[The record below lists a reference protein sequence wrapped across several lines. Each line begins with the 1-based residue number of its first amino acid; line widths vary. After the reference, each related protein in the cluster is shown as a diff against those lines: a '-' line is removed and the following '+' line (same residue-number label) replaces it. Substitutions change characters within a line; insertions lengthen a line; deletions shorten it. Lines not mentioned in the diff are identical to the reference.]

1 MLTILK
7 IAGLILEQFGSLLA
21 DELFWVILLILIFI
35 YRKSADMENR
45 MLGRSYSMP
54 GKVSSSVFVGLAG
67 GMAGSLLV
75 ILVGISMEDHTKTG
89 GGSMME
95 ALTYIWIIAILLAM
109 VNPRYLC
116 FSYAGGIVAL
126 MSLLFGFPSV
136 NVPGLMALI
145 GVLHLVESLLIWLD
159 GSSYSVPLFLKRKA
173 GETVGG
179 YAMNRVWP
187 IPLVVFAV
195 AAGAPGSS
203 GTSIAGLIDMPGW
216 WPFLK
221 HAAADG
227 GSGLIYLPLMVPVVL
242 GYGDMA
248 VTRTPVQKCRIS
260 AARLG
265 CYSIVLIILSVLASK
280 LRLFAF
286 AAAVFA
292 PAAHELLI
300 HYGSKEE
307 NEGDACFAAGQ
318 DGIKV
323 LYVKK
328 DSVADKMGI
337 KPGDTILAANG
348 IPTGNEEQLSE
359 FLCRYPAFVWLDIR
373 KPDGRL
379 VTAEHADY
387 RNGIN
392 SLGALVVPRNAQLY
406 YEINNGNSPLK
417 RLIDWLRGKHD
428 KNLGV

>member
-7 IAGLILEQFGSLLA
+7 IAGLILEQFGSLFA
-21 DELFWVILLILIFI
+21 DEFFWVILLILIFI

-45 MLGRSYSMP
+45 MLGGSYSMP
-54 GKVSSSVFVGLAG
+54 GKVSSSVFAGLAG

-75 ILVGISMEDHTKTG
+75 ILVGISMEDYTMAG
-89 GGSMME
+89 GGSMIE

-126 MSLLFGFPSV
+126 MNLVLGFPSV

-159 GSSYSVPLFLKRKA
+159 GSSYSVPLFLKRKDGA
-173 GETVGG
+173 AVGG

-195 AAGAPGSS
+195 MAGAPGSS
-203 GTSIAGLIDMPGW
+203 GTSLAGLIDMPGW

-221 HAAADG
+221 HAATDG
-227 GSGLIYLPLMVPVVL
+227 GSGLVYIPLVAPVVL

-248 VTRTPVQKCRIS
+248 ITRAPGQKCRVS

-265 CYSIVLIILSVLASK
+265 CYSIALIVLSVLASK
-280 LRLFAF
+280 LRLFAY

-292 PAAHELLI
+292 PAVHELLI
-300 HYGSKEE
+300 YYGAKEE
-307 NEGDACFAAGQ
+307 SEGEACFAAAH

-328 DSVADKMGI
+328 GSAAEKM
-337 KPGDTILAANG
+337 KLQPGDTILRANG
-348 IPTGNEEQLSE
+348 IHMRNEAQLSE
-359 FLCRYPAFVWLDIR
+359 LLGSYPAFVWLDIK
-373 KPDGRL
+373 KPDGK
-379 VTAEHADY
+379 VITVEHTDY

-392 SLGALVVPRNAQLY
+392 SLGALVVPQDAQFY
-406 YEINNGNSPLK
+406 YELNSGNSLLK
-417 RLIDWLRGKHD
+417 QLIEKLKGKHD
-428 KNLGV
+428 KNLGA